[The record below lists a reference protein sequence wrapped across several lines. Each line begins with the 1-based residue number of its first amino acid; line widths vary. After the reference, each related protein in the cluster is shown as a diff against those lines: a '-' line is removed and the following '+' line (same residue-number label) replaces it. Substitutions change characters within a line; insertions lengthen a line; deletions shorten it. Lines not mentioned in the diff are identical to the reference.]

1 MERLTEHYGDRY
13 IRIKGCTSA
22 YLNKERKSAPASNAV
37 VRLAAYEDTGLEPE
51 EIMGLCEL
59 DRRAKMADLLRLEE
73 YQALGPV
80 EELSALVKARDEG
93 RVVVLP
99 CRDGDSVYNTAS
111 FFSQLKEPAEHI
123 VDGFSVWHGEI
134 TILCK
139 GGSKFG
145 VNKIEKTVFLTRAEA
160 EAAIGGGRND

>member
-1 MERLTEHYGDRY
+1 MKLERLTNPIDKPYYSDMEERLLDIENILGDDY
-13 IRIKGCTSA
+13 
-22 YLNKERKSAPASNAV
+22 
-37 VRLAAYEDTGLEPE
+37 D
-51 EIMGLCEL
+51 L
-59 DRRAKMADLLRLEE
+59 DRLRKLAQADR
-73 YQALGPV
+73 
-80 EELSALVKARDEG
+80 EG
-93 RVVVLP
+93 RCVVLP

-145 VNKIEKTVFLTRAEA
+145 VNKIGKTVFLTRAEA

>member
-1 MERLTEHYGDRY
+1 MEKL
-13 IRIKGCTSA
+13 S
-22 YLNKERKSAPASNAV
+22 NKCPCNMPDCPHGGQCDYYCEKYATWVSQMRAS
-37 VRLAAYEDTGLEPE
+37 LEAYENTGLAPE
-51 EIMGLCEL
+51 EIMGLCEM

-80 EELSALVKARDEG
+80 EKLAVLVKARDEG

-145 VNKIEKTVFLTRAEA
+145 VNKIGKTVFLTRAEA